1 MTSQSQ
7 VGFDDWLEQVTDLSP
22 KTIRN
27 YFSAIKGSLS
37 ARCLEYG
44 IVKKNLLLVSDAE
57 LFDDVR
63 QCLEGDERYI
73 ALNKKGND
81 MYKRAMDYYSKY
93 LGSSVSVPTQE
104 EDEETHPL
112 LTTDTIS
119 VIKARRGQGVFR
131 RNLEEYWGN
140 KCSVTQAPDSS
151 CGTILI
157 ASHIKPW
164 VMSNNRE
171 KLDVNNGFLL
181 LPNLDKTFDKGYISF
196 ADNGTILVSSKLSCS
211 AELGIVEGMSINQEK
226 LNDSHRQYLDFH
238 RGNIFIGD
246 G

>member
-1 MTSQSQ
+1 MSDIQSLKFVSWLGQTTNLSQSSISKY
-7 VGFDDWLEQVTDLSP
+7 L
-22 KTIRN
+22 
-27 YFSAIKGSLS
+27 SAIKGSLS
-37 ARCLEYG
+37 TRCLEFG
-44 IVKKNLLLVSDAE
+44 IIKKNLLLVSDAE

-63 QCLEGDERYI
+63 KCLEGDERYI

-81 MYKRAMDYYSKY
+81 MYKRAMDYYYEY
-93 LGSSVSVPTQE
+93 LGSSVSVPSQE

-112 LTTDTIS
+112 LTMDTIS
-119 VIKARRGQGVFR
+119 VIKARRGQGIFR

-196 ADNGTILVSSKLSCS
+196 ADDGTILVSDKLSCS
-211 AELGIVEGMSINQEK
+211 AGLGIVEGMSISPNK
-226 LNDSHRQYLDFH
+226 LNNSHRKYLEFH
-238 RGNIFIGD
+238 RCHIFMA
-246 G
+246 

>member
-7 VGFDDWLEQVTDLSP
+7 VGFDDWLGQTTELSQSSIS
-22 KTIRN
+22 K
-27 YFSAIKGSLS
+27 YLSAIKGSLS
-37 ARCLEYG
+37 TRCLEYG
-44 IVKKNLLLVSDAE
+44 IIKKNLLLISDAE

-93 LGSSVSVPTQE
+93 LGSSVSLPTQE

-140 KCSVTQAPDSS
+140 KCSVTRAPDSS

-171 KLDVNNGFLL
+171 KLDVNNGLLL

-196 ADNGTILVSSKLSCS
+196 ADNGTILVSSKLSSS
-211 AELGIVEGMSINQEK
+211 AELGIVESMSISPEK

-238 RGNIFIGD
+238 RGNIFIGEN
-246 G
+246 

>member
-1 MTSQSQ
+1 MTDNSKID
-7 VGFDDWLEQVTDLSP
+7 FDSWLEQTTDLSQ

-37 ARCLEYG
+37 SRCLEYG
-44 IVKKNLLLVSDAE
+44 IIKKNLLQVSDAG

-63 QCLEGDERYI
+63 KCLEGDERYI
-73 ALNKKGND
+73 VLNKTGND

-93 LGSSVSVPTQE
+93 LGSSVSFPTQE
-104 EDEETHPL
+104 EEEGTHPF
-112 LTTDTIS
+112 LTLDTIS
-119 VIKARRGQGVFR
+119 VIKARRGQGIFR

-196 ADNGTILVSSKLSCS
+196 ADNGTILVSAKLSCS
-211 AELGIVEGMSINQEK
+211 AELGIVEDMSINQEK

-238 RGNIFIGD
+238 RSNIFMA
-246 G
+246 

>member
-1 MTSQSQ
+1 
-7 VGFDDWLEQVTDLSP
+7 
-22 KTIRN
+22 
-27 YFSAIKGSLS
+27 
-37 ARCLEYG
+37 
-44 IVKKNLLLVSDAE
+44 
-57 LFDDVR
+57 
-63 QCLEGDERYI
+63 
-73 ALNKKGND
+73 
-81 MYKRAMDYYSKY
+81 
-93 LGSSVSVPTQE
+93 VPTQE
-104 EDEETHPL
+104 EDEDTHPF

-131 RNLEEYWGN
+131 RNLEEYWEN

-196 ADNGTILVSSKLSCS
+196 ADNGKILVSAKLSCS

-226 LNDSHRQYLDFH
+226 LNDSHRKYLDFH

-246 G
+246 E

>member
-1 MTSQSQ
+1 MTDNSKID
-7 VGFDDWLEQVTDLSP
+7 FDSWLEQTTDLSQ

-37 ARCLEYG
+37 SRCLEYG
-44 IVKKNLLLVSDAE
+44 IIKKNLLQVSDAV

-63 QCLEGDERYI
+63 KCLEGDERYI
-73 ALNKKGND
+73 VLNKTGND

-93 LGSSVSVPTQE
+93 LGSSVSFPTQE
-104 EDEETHPL
+104 EEEDTHPF
-112 LTTDTIS
+112 LTLDTIS

-140 KCSVTQAPDSS
+140 KCSVSQAPDSS
-151 CGTILI
+151 FGTILI

-171 KLDVNNGFLL
+171 KLDVNNGLL
-181 LPNLDKTFDKGYISF
+181 LVPNLDKTFDKGYISF
-196 ADNGTILVSSKLSCS
+196 ADNGTILVSAKLSCS
-211 AELGIVEGMSINQEK
+211 AELGIVEDMSINQEK
-226 LNDSHRQYLDFH
+226 LNDGHRQYLDFH
-238 RGNIFIGD
+238 RSNIFMV
-246 G
+246 